1 MANAVATVPTHD
13 TQAIRKTF
21 PLIAQIKAAK
31 LRESVVKAWYIAWKE
46 SSFKNL
52 EDAPFGL
59 PEDAPVGVTPF
70 QGDTL
75 VKHTNA
81 VASAA
86 LAMGRLLIQQYA
98 VKINLDYVIAAAI
111 LHDLDKIV
119 MYESKGGRI
128 VHSELG
134 GKIVHGAYGGHIALL
149 AGLPQDIVFIIMAHS
164 PKVDVELL
172 SPEGKLVTFGD
183 LGMLR
188 TLQAATRKPPASGSH
203 RETL

>member
-1 MANAVATVPTHD
+1 MANAVATIPTED
-13 TQAIRKTF
+13 KQTIRKTF
-21 PLIAQIKAAK
+21 PLIGQIKDVK
-31 LRESVVKAWYIAWKE
+31 LRECVVNAWYIAWKE

-52 EDAPFGL
+52 KDAPFGI
-59 PEDAPVGVTPF
+59 PEDAPPGVTPF
-70 QGDTL
+70 EGDTL

-86 LAMGRLLIQQYA
+86 LAMGRLLIEQYD
-98 VKINLDYVIAAAI
+98 VKINIDYVIAAAI

-128 VHSELG
+128 IHSELG

-172 SPEGKLVTFGD
+172 SPEGKLVTFSD
-183 LGMLR
+183 LGILR
-188 TLQAATRKPPASGSH
+188 TLQAATSKQPTYSSH
-203 RETL
+203 

>member
-1 MANAVATVPTHD
+1 MANGAATIPTKD
-13 TQAIRKTF
+13 KQAIRKAF
-21 PLIAQIKAAK
+21 PLIAQIKDEK
-31 LRESVVKAWYIAWKE
+31 LRESTVKAWSIAWKE

-52 EDAPFGL
+52 EEAPFGM
-59 PEDAPVGVTPF
+59 PEDAPPGVSPF
-70 QGDTL
+70 EGDTL

-86 LAMGRLLIQQYA
+86 LAMGRLLIQQYD

-119 MYESKGGRI
+119 MYERKGGRI

-164 PKVDVELL
+164 PKVNVELP
-172 SPEGKLVTFGD
+172 SPEGKLVTFCD

-188 TLQAATRKPPASGSH
+188 TLQATASKLPKSGSH
-203 RETL
+203 

>member
-1 MANAVATVPTHD
+1 MANAVASVPTENK
-13 TQAIRKTF
+13 QAIRKAF
-21 PLIAQIKAAK
+21 PLIAQIKDAK
-31 LRESVVKAWYIAWKE
+31 LREGVVKAWYIAWKE

-52 EDAPFGL
+52 EDAPFGNQ
-59 PEDAPVGVTPF
+59 EDSPAGIPPAP
-70 QGDTL
+70 GDTL

-86 LAMGRLLIQQYA
+86 LAMGRLLIQQYN
-98 VKINLDYVIAAAI
+98 VKINLDYVIASAI
-111 LHDLDKIV
+111 VHDLDKII
-119 MYESKGGRI
+119 MYERKGGRI

-164 PKVDVELL
+164 PRVNVELT

-183 LGMLR
+183 VSMLR
-188 TLQAATRKPPASGSH
+188 TLQAATSKLPTSKKR
-203 RETL
+203 

>member
-1 MANAVATVPTHD
+1 MASTVATVPMKD
-13 TQAIRKTF
+13 KQAIRKAF
-21 PLIAQIKAAK
+21 PLIAQIKDAK
-31 LRESVVKAWYIAWKE
+31 LRERTVNAWSIAWKE
-46 SSFKNL
+46 SSYKNL

-59 PEDAPVGVTPF
+59 PEDAPPGVTPF
-70 QGDTL
+70 EGDTL

-86 LAMGRLLIQQYA
+86 LAMGRLVVQQYD
-98 VKINLDYVIAAAI
+98 VKINLDYVIAASI

-119 MYESKGGRI
+119 MYEKRGGKT

-164 PKVDVELL
+164 PKVNVELP

-188 TLQAATRKPPASGSH
+188 TLQAATSKLTTSSSH
-203 RETL
+203 